1 MICLLRFL
9 RNKNN
14 TTRQPMTIVP
24 PMDPTNPPISFELRD
39 AVDPRSVDTTVEVG
53 IATTE
58 VIVVSG

>member
-1 MICLLRFL
+1 
-9 RNKNN
+9 
-14 TTRQPMTIVP
+14 
-24 PMDPTNPPISFELRD
+24 MDPTNPPISFELRD